1 MIRVDLF
8 VWLVVGVVLG
18 EREIPHVSA
27 ITTAIGNNVAHF
39 PHAIF
44 SWRSDKVARATAVH
58 TDGGLAWLNHRR
70 SLPCMRVV
78 AGDLRGRRIESPS
91 GDATRPTTDKVREA
105 VFNAL
110 GSLDVVE
117 GARVVDAFAGTGAMG
132 IEALSR
138 GAAHCTFIE
147 RDREALQVLKR
158 NIASLGLE
166 NRSSVISIDAVS
178 ALSQH
183 GECDL
188 FIADPP
194 YGFSEW
200 ASILRNVS
208 ATVVV
213 LESDREIAAIDGWDT
228 VRAKKYGRTHVAF
241 LQPADEQ
248 SDTVEGA

>member
-1 MIRVDLF
+1 MA
-8 VWLVVGVVLG
+8 W
-18 EREIPHVSA
+18 
-27 ITTAIGNNVAHF
+27 TTAVDAD
-39 PHAIF
+39 
-44 SWRSDKVARATAVH
+44 RC
-58 TDGGLAWLNHRR
+58 LAWLNHRR

-110 GSLDVVE
+110 GSLDVVD

-147 RDREALQVLKR
+147 KDREALLVLKR
-158 NIASLGLE
+158 NIASLGLGD
-166 NRSSVISIDAVS
+166 RSSVISTDVMS
-178 ALSQH
+178 ALGQH
-183 GECDL
+183 GDCDL

-200 ASILRNVS
+200 IQLLKNVS
-208 ATVVV
+208 AAVVV
-213 LESDREIAAIDGWDT
+213 LESDQEIAEVDGWDT
-228 VRAKKYGRTHVAF
+228 VRAKKYGRTHVSF
-241 LQPADEQ
+241 LQPTDEQ
-248 SDTVEGA
+248 SDTVESA